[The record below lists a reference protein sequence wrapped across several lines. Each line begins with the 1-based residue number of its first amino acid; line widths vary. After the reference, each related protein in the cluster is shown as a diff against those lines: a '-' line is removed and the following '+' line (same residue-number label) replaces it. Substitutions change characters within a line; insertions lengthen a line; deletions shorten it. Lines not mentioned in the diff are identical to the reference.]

1 LTAGEVSE
9 HADDGPALDSE
20 IKRLDRLIQQIEGC
34 VNGGV
39 EPRVPPELLMV
50 FTVTGTWL
58 NRALTQAKAILL
70 LATQG
75 LAEAVGPLVRA
86 LWELWTEWQYLLN
99 HGDRALNAAK
109 VTLSATLEGLAVF
122 EAHLGTRRPTTL
134 ARLKQAVQE
143 FEAGYPAASAEV
155 RAQREK
161 RRYHWSGLSR
171 SEMERT
177 VSGTAVVYKLLSW
190 EAHGVPCPVRDV
202 LLELDDQV
210 GRSRFGQQLRESDVS
225 RSARVARDVLLH
237 IYNEFARLWG
247 LPPVVPP
254 EA

>member
-1 LTAGEVSE
+1 MVSE
-9 HADDGPALDSE
+9 HLDDGPAFDSE
-20 IKRLDRLIQQIEGC
+20 TKRLDRLIQQIEMS

-39 EPRVPPELLMV
+39 EPQVAPDLLMV

-58 NRALTQAKAILL
+58 NLALTRAKAILL

-109 VTLSATLEGLAVF
+109 VTLSAMLEGLDVF
-122 EAHLGTRRPTTL
+122 EAHLGTRQPTTL

-143 FEAGYPAASAEV
+143 FEAGYPRASDEV
-155 RAQREK
+155 RAQRGK
-161 RRYHWSGLSR
+161 RKYHWSGLSR
-171 SEMERT
+171 SEMERS

-202 LLELDDQV
+202 LLELNDEV
-210 GRSRFGQQLRESDVS
+210 RRSWFGQQLRESDVN
-225 RSARVARDVLLH
+225 RPVWIAHGVLFH
-237 IYNEFARLWG
+237 VYNDFAHLWG

-254 EA
+254 QA